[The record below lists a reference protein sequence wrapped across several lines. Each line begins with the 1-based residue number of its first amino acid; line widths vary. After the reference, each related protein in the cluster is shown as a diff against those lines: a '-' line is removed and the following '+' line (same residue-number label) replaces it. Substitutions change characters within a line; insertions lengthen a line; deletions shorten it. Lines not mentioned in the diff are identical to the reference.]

1 MKEILLAE
9 PDNYDALNF
18 VGYTL
23 VEQNKDLKQ
32 AEEYLLKADR
42 LNPNHG
48 YINDSLA
55 WLYYKKGDY
64 AKALEF
70 IEKAISYSK
79 NSAKEDATMW
89 EHYGDIAQKLGN
101 FDTARSAY
109 EKSLKIEKNSDVEL
123 KLNKL
128 Y

>member
-1 MKEILLAE
+1 
-9 PDNYDALNF
+9 
-18 VGYTL
+18 
-23 VEQNKDLKQ
+23 
-32 AEEYLLKADR
+32 
-42 LNPNHG
+42 
-48 YINDSLA
+48 
-55 WLYYKKGDY
+55 
-64 AKALEF
+64 
-70 IEKAISYSK
+70 
-79 NSAKEDATMW
+79 MW